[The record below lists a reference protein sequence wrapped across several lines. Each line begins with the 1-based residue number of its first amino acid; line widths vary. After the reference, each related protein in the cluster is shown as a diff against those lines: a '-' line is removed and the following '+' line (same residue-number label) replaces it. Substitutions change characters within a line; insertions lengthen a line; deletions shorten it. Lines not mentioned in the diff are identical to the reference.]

1 MGRPIRIEWH
11 DDAEALFKRYR
22 AERDPELKVRWHA
35 LWLVRQ
41 GKTIREAAKLVGVQ
55 ERSVSRWV
63 AWYRQGGLAA
73 VASHRRGNPYGRP
86 SRLDAEQQAEF
97 EAQAKEGKFRTAGEA
112 QRWVERRFG
121 VRYTHWGIRSM
132 FRSKRWKKKV
142 PRPIAA
148 KANEE
153 VQRAWKKGA
162 FQAASRELA

>member
-1 MGRPIRIEWH
+1 MGRPIRIEWN
-11 DDAEALFKRYR
+11 DDAEAFFKRYR

-41 GKTIREAAKLVGVQ
+41 GKTIREAAKLVGMW

-63 AWYRQGGLAA
+63 AWYRQGGMAA
-73 VASHRRGNPYGRP
+73 VASHHRGNPQGRP
-86 SRLDAEQQAEF
+86 SRLDAAQQAEF

-112 QRWVERRFG
+112 QRWVERHFG

-148 KANEE
+148 KASEE

-162 FQAASRELA
+162 L